1 MNENE
6 NYTTLEILGIAI
18 KSEVEAIKL
27 YNRMKELAKN
37 GDLKGKLDFL
47 IEQEKKHEHLLTEAY
62 MKKFPEA
69 KLSLPEKSLVPTI
82 NEVLKGGADL
92 KKLFDAALEAEK
104 KSEQFYKELAE
115 KTSDQNSKKM
125 LLYLS
130 SMEKSH
136 YAILEAE
143 YTQLQMTE
151 EYNSDE
157 FLRGDRLMNLG
168 P

>member
-27 YNRMKELAKN
+27 YNRMKELTKN

-47 IEQEKKHEHLLTEAY
+47 IEQEKKHEYLLTEAY
-62 MKKFPEA
+62 RKKFPEV
-69 KLSLPEKSLVPTI
+69 KLSLPEKSLVPSVSK
-82 NEVLKGGADL
+82 VLEEGGDL

-104 KSEQFYKELAE
+104 KSEEFYKELAE
-115 KTSDQNSKKM
+115 KTNDQNSKKM

-130 SMEKSH
+130 GMEKSH
-136 YAILEAE
+136 YVILEAE
-143 YTQLQMTE
+143 YTQLQTTE
-151 EYNSDE
+151 EYNSEE
-157 FLRGDRLMNLG
+157 FLRGDRLMNMG